1 MAVFGLIHS
10 LTHIYMNLTSLN
22 WLRTE
27 ETCTTTGW
35 LKYNKT
41 MGKHVLTIK
50 VNNTFW
56 HCCTPIF
63 FTPILIQYVSCGNND
78 WITDHQSEVV
88 WRVIHPARLSVALL
102 IHPDIRS
109 KVNCA
114 QTSQTALS
122 PTPGLDRLW
131 LVGPVSNRRR
141 CVQLWTFLSC
151 RRARKGIKKKKKK
164 VRDRK
169 WEKVRT
175 TDKMSQGD
183 GAREKK
189 DGVKWPTLQH
199 KTHIPAKYNCG
210 SLWLA
215 L

>member
-63 FTPILIQYVSCGNND
+63 FTPMLLIQYVSCGNND

-151 RRARKGIKKKKKK
+151 RRARKGIKKKKKGERQE
-164 VRDRK
+164 VRESENDRQN
-169 WEKVRT
+169 ESGRR
-175 TDKMSQGD
+175 SQG
-183 GAREKK
+183 EKRRSEM
-189 DGVKWPTLQH
+189 
-199 KTHIPAKYNCG
+199 THFTAQNTHT
-210 SLWLA
+210 S
-215 L
+215 

>member
-1 MAVFGLIHS
+1 ML
-10 LTHIYMNLTSLN
+10 
-22 WLRTE
+22 
-27 ETCTTTGW
+27 
-35 LKYNKT
+35 
-41 MGKHVLTIK
+41 
-50 VNNTFW
+50 
-56 HCCTPIF
+56 
-63 FTPILIQYVSCGNND
+63 LIQYVSCGNND

-141 CVQLWTFLSC
+141 RVQLWTFLSC

-199 KTHIPAKYNCG
+199 KTHRPAKYNCG